1 MNTIDY
7 ISNNHNNDTET
18 SVITIRIPQQMQ
30 DRLDRLA
37 ETTRRSRN
45 FHATEAIAEYI
56 ALNEWQIER
65 IKEGIRDADAGQ
77 TVPHV
82 KVKEWA
88 RSLRTEKPLRRPR
101 A

>member
-7 ISNNHNNDTET
+7 MPHDPDNDKET
-18 SVITIRIPQQMQ
+18 SVITVRIPQEMQ
-30 DRLDRLA
+30 TRLDRLA
-37 ETTRRSRN
+37 HTTRRSRN
-45 FHATEAIAEYI
+45 FHAVEAIAEYI

-65 IKEGIRDADAGQ
+65 IKEGISDADAGR
-77 TVPHV
+77 TVPHA

-88 RSLRTEKPLRRPR
+88 RSLRNRKPLRRPK

>member
-1 MNTIDY
+1 M
-7 ISNNHNNDTET
+7 SPSHNNDTET

-45 FHATEAIAEYI
+45 FHATEALAEYI

-65 IKEGIRDADAGQ
+65 IKEGLRDADAGR
-77 TVPHV
+77 TVGHT

-88 RSLRTEKPLRRPR
+88 RSLRIGKPLRRPK

>member
-1 MNTIDY
+1 MP
-7 ISNNHNNDTET
+7 HNQHNDKDT

-45 FHATEAIAEYI
+45 FHATEAIAGYV
-56 ALNEWQIER
+56 ALNEWQIEQ
-65 IKEGIRDADAGQ
+65 IKEGIRDADAGR
-77 TVPHV
+77 TVPHA

-88 RSLRTEKPLRRPR
+88 RSLRTRKPFRRPK